1 MLAVWFSSAGTVVWF
16 SFQGDIFCSTNCIFV
31 FKVATFFARDP
42 RQQYPSLH
50 AQEQFHAKYPLFNEI
65 LTKISNPYF
74 NRCHP
79 RRCPLGCLRSLLH
92 GPCLRLQAFV
102 SCIDL
107 EVEWWI
113 GCCVAL
119 VWFYETP
126 SKSSL
131 VVVFGWSYLLTSNYS
146 ALFSNGAI

>member
-16 SFQGDIFCSTNCIFV
+16 GFQGDIFCSTNCIFV
-31 FKVATFFARDP
+31 FTVARFFARDP

-92 GPCLRLQAFV
+92 GPCLRLQALYRV
-102 SCIDL
+102 
-107 EVEWWI
+107 
-113 GCCVAL
+113 
-119 VWFYETP
+119 
-126 SKSSL
+126 
-131 VVVFGWSYLLTSNYS
+131 LTSRQS
-146 ALFSNGAI
+146 DGLAVVLLWFGFTRLHLKAL